1 MARPGGATP
10 SSRRVGTV
18 TVRLRAMAE
27 AWTGTPSPSCAE
39 PSWLWKS
46 FFAVAHLSQAWC
58 TWKDASPSASVSAY
72 GKSVMLAAR
81 PSRSKRSRIGC
92 CFEGLGSNDQTV
104 WPARA

>member
-27 AWTGTPSPSCAE
+27 AWTWTPSPSCAE

-58 TWKDASPSASVSAY
+58 TWKDASPSASVSAT
-72 GKSVMLAAR
+72 
-81 PSRSKRSRIGC
+81 RSTAIV
-92 CFEGLGSNDQTV
+92 NANVIDQTL
-104 WPARA
+104 P